1 MSVYKRMEGESEK
14 GFIYRICEMKDL
26 IGTWYDVRD
35 ILNAELG
42 HDWNES
48 AYRKQYQSGARYLAE
63 NQKSIFEGQEY
74 LNKIRKERETLQRER
89 YKLQTE
95 KLEYNRWLREQAR
108 DELFEEK
115 ILQAITEN
123 VGMARPPQIIPITR
137 NSRCAVLC
145 ISDTHYGKDVQVKGV
160 YGDTINLYNPEI
172 FEERMEKLLSETIH
186 YCQKEDI
193 RLLKIFNLGD
203 SVDGLL
209 RSSQIWNL
217 RWGVID
223 SAIKYGDYM
232 AKWLYELSTYV
243 GVEYYPVAISN
254 HAEIR
259 MLDGKKDQHLNESAE
274 KIITKII
281 EVTNQENPNMAV
293 ITNETGFIFTDAAGF
308 NLFGIHGEFKNAD
321 SIISEYQELYGAN
334 IDYMIHGH
342 KHTMSN
348 KETAVKKGVIG
359 VGSLCGIDDLSVKI
373 RKASDA
379 TASLLIFEENKGKT
393 DEHIFVLS

>member
-42 HDWNES
+42 HNWNES

-63 NQKSIFEGQEY
+63 NQNSIFEGQEY

-115 ILQAITEN
+115 ILQTIAEN
-123 VGMARPPQIIPITR
+123 VGMAHPPQIIPATR

-145 ISDTHYGKDVQVKGV
+145 ISDTHYGKDIKVKGV

-172 FEERMEKLLSETIH
+172 FEERMERLLSETIH

-232 AKWLYELSTYV
+232 ATWLYELSTYV

-321 SIISEYQELYGAN
+321 SIISEYQELYGVN

-359 VGSLCGIDDLSVKI
+359 VGSLCGIDDFSVKI